1 MYTIFNIYWINSVKP
16 VITALVLIAVILAIF
31 FVDTFCSINISIPV
45 FYIVVIIFYSNKE
58 SLQRVYG
65 LSAACMLLTVLAFL
79 LGHYNNIW
87 SIEFAHCF
95 VNLVAIISTT
105 FLIRKNKLKS
115 EKLRY
120 SEELLTQTQELSKTG
135 SIRFDSPTKQVT
147 WSHETARIFDYD
159 LTKQPTLACIYRRV
173 HRADIVNLK
182 EALTEFSDESSLV
195 SVQFRL
201 MLSNHKIKYVCMLLK
216 RVPLGDTSAVY
227 IGAIQDITKFKLNE
241 FAKTKAQSDLAHA
254 NRVSVLGEL
263 TTTLAHD
270 INQPLSAITINSEA
284 AGRWLAQSPIN
295 THEIKQNLLGIN
307 KGAQKASDIIQ
318 CIYALAKKSPIDK
331 TLVPINSIFSE
342 SFALMDGL
350 INKTDVAIDY
360 QGNSADCALFA
371 NKVALQQVIINLLL
385 NSIQAFKHDQA
396 DKKISIT
403 VQINGPNIEII
414 MKDNG
419 PGFKSD
425 SASKFFNAFY
435 TTKKNGMG
443 MGLTICSTII
453 KDHNGIIKISNNPT
467 GGACVILSLKAQCD
481 GGEVYE

>member
-1 MYTIFNIYWINSVKP
+1 M
-16 VITALVLIAVILAIF
+16 
-31 FVDTFCSINISIPV
+31 
-45 FYIVVIIFYSNKE
+45 
-58 SLQRVYG
+58 
-65 LSAACMLLTVLAFL
+65 
-79 LGHYNNIW
+79 
-87 SIEFAHCF
+87 
-95 VNLVAIISTT
+95 
-105 FLIRKNKLKS
+105 
-115 EKLRY
+115 
-120 SEELLTQTQELSKTG
+120 
-135 SIRFDSPTKQVT
+135 
-147 WSHETARIFDYD
+147 
-159 LTKQPTLACIYRRV
+159 
-173 HRADIVNLK
+173 
-182 EALTEFSDESSLV
+182 
-195 SVQFRL
+195 
-201 MLSNHKIKYVCMLLK
+201 
-216 RVPLGDTSAVY
+216 
-227 IGAIQDITKFKLNE
+227 
-241 FAKTKAQSDLAHA
+241 
-254 NRVSVLGEL
+254 LGEL

-295 THEIKQNLLGIN
+295 THEIKQNLFGIN
-307 KGAQKASDIIQ
+307 KEAQKASDIIQ

-435 TTKKNGMG
+435 ITKKMAWEW
-443 MGLTICSTII
+443 GLLSAALLLKIITGALKLVTI
-453 KDHNGIIKISNNPT
+453 
-467 GGACVILSLKAQCD
+467 QQ
-481 GGEVYE
+481 GEYMSY